1 MATTT
6 KKRARKPAKTAV
18 KKAAKTVAKTG
29 VPTLRQ
35 LLARSE
41 KLQGELTELIA
52 LMRRFVGGGN
62 VVMNTD
68 LESNGGAKIIQPL
81 VAERA

>member
-1 MATTT
+1 MATAT
-6 KKRARKPAKTAV
+6 KKRAKKPSKTAV
-18 KKAAKTVAKTG
+18 KKAVKKAAKKG
-29 VPTLRQ
+29 VPTLEQ
-35 LLARSE
+35 LLVRTE
-41 KLQGELTELIA
+41 KLQAELTELIA
-52 LMRRFVGGGN
+52 LMRRFADGGN